1 VKGRLVLLVG
11 ILVLWMGAISVRLGQ
26 LQIEDHAEYLDR
38 AKRQQQRVVDLDPPR
53 GTIFDR
59 NGRELAVSVEVESA
73 YAVPDHVK
81 DPAREA
87 RQLAH
92 LLGVD
97 RTRLERTLR
106 RDREFVW
113 VARKL
118 DDPVA
123 QKVRALHLPG
133 IDFLRESKRYYPA
146 RELAAAVLGYVGTD
160 NKGLG
165 GVEAAYDK
173 VIAGTRG
180 RQTVL
185 RDARR
190 GTAVS
195 PNLAAIAPQSGAD
208 LTLTLDAAIQYVAER
223 ELDRTVRKER
233 ARGGTVVVLDVTNG
247 AILAMASAPG
257 FDPNRFAAFPQSSWR
272 NRAVMDAYE
281 PGSTF
286 KMVTVAAALENN
298 LLDPS
303 DTFDCEMGSI
313 TLVGHRIR
321 DHRPFGVLTVQQIIQ
336 KSSNVGAI
344 KIGLVDGPQRLYK
357 AIEAFG
363 FGKLTGVDLPGETPG
378 LLRPVAAWRPLTTA
392 YIAFG
397 QGLSVSP
404 LQLASAF
411 GAVANGGTLY
421 RPYVVEA
428 IRTEEGVRRRRAPQ
442 ILGHPIDAATARSVE
457 RMLEMVVES
466 GTGTAAAIPGYR
478 VAGKTGTAQKA
489 VPGAGYSANRYVG
502 SFVGFAPARQPRI
515 VCLVTIDAPRSGRYH
530 GGQVAA
536 PVFATV
542 VQEALRRL
550 DIPPER
556 ETDEVA
562 PPPQAPADSWR
573 RPISTVASAD
583 RTRDD
588 VVPDFSG
595 MTAREAIVRSAQLGI
610 EVQLEGDGGFVQR
623 QTPAAL
629 APLRRGASQ
638 VRLWLGDGATG

>member
-1 VKGRLVLLVG
+1 MHGAYAIHRPVVNRRLVRDRDRRWARELGLIVAAAVPILLTLLTSIWLRSEVLSTGDRTGGASTAAGVGVSRQSGTRRAASDDRTAHGDAVAAAADLCRGAGVKGRLVLLVG

-442 ILGHPIDAATARSVE
+442 ILGHPIDAATARVPAIASRARRALPRRRCPV
-457 RMLEMVVES
+457 RDIRRIATS
-466 GTGTAAAIPGYR
+466 AA
-478 VAGKTGTAQKA
+478 
-489 VPGAGYSANRYVG
+489 SW
-502 SFVGFAPARQPRI
+502 
-515 VCLVTIDAPRSGRYH
+515 
-530 GGQVAA
+530 
-536 PVFATV
+536 
-542 VQEALRRL
+542 
-550 DIPPER
+550 
-556 ETDEVA
+556 
-562 PPPQAPADSWR
+562 DSR
-573 RPISTVASAD
+573 
-583 RTRDD
+583 
-588 VVPDFSG
+588 
-595 MTAREAIVRSAQLGI
+595 
-610 EVQLEGDGGFVQR
+610 
-623 QTPAAL
+623 
-629 APLRRGASQ
+629 RRGSRASSA
-638 VRLWLGDGATG
+638 W